1 VRTPPTGVA
10 RPSRHDIGDRGN
22 GVRRVWW
29 LLAMVVVV
37 FAGITLLAVF
47 PARTWFA
54 QRHDLAAAGERVE
67 VLAEQN
73 SELSER
79 VKRLH
84 TDAEI
89 ERLAREQY
97 DLVKPGEEAYAI
109 LPAPESDTPKP
120 KPKAVAKD
128 EPGFWSKV
136 GDTLSFWN

>member
-1 VRTPPTGVA
+1 
-10 RPSRHDIGDRGN
+10 
-22 GVRRVWW
+22 VRRIWW
-29 LLAMVVVV
+29 FLATLVVVL
-37 FAGITLLAVF
+37 AGITLLAVF

-54 QRHDLAAAGERVE
+54 QRQDLAAAAERVE
-67 VLAEQN
+67 VLSEQN
-73 SELSER
+73 GELSER

-109 LPAPESDTPKP
+109 LPAPESDAPKAKP
-120 KPKAVAKD
+120 KPVQKD
-128 EPGFWSKV
+128 EPGFWTKV